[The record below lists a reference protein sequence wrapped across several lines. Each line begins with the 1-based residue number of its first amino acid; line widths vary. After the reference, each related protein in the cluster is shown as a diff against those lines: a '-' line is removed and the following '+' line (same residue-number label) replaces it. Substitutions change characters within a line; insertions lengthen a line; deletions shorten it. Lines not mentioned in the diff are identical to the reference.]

1 MIDESVEDDELEGS
15 VQKKVWRKLSTLG
28 SRLFRV
34 NTGTA
39 WLSNLGP
46 RGVKQTPA
54 GLIMKQPRSV
64 PLGFGDISNK
74 SVTGTLDL
82 QGYTMVVVTPEMVGQ
97 TVAVYTCVDAKR
109 AKGGKKPPS
118 RPKRSPACSAMAGSL
133 ASPIVRRK
141 QRKYCAIG
149 LLASS
154 NALFCVDFW
163 SV

>member
-109 AKGGKKPPS
+109 AKGGKKTTEQTETIARVQRHGGIAGFANS
-118 RPKRSPACSAMAGSL
+118 PKEAEEILRNWFA
-133 ASPIVRRK
+133 RFK
-141 QRKYCAIG
+141 
-149 LLASS
+149 
-154 NALFCVDFW
+154 
-163 SV
+163 